1 MRGWIGNNA
10 KHTINIRYESM
21 IEGGGDMRVV
31 GSRRE
36 ETWGEVCGTSLRQG
50 AQQHTC
56 GSLTIRQLEL
66 HGTESMAN

>member
-1 MRGWIGNNA
+1 
-10 KHTINIRYESM
+10 M
-21 IEGGGDMRVV
+21 IEEGGDMRVV